1 MESVRAIIAAMRDAV
16 PEGRQHLD
24 ERELG
29 RLRDLTHAL
38 VTASAGADEEHAR
51 FLAIGERGLAVP
63 GPDLPHWLEG
73 RSILVTGGTGC
84 VGSVLMSQL
93 AACRPR
99 RLVSVS
105 RGLTRGWPRAAGAEY
120 AQADVRDLPALESV
134 VADVRPDVLF
144 HVAAQRDPG
153 LAERDVH
160 PTVTTN
166 VLGTRNVV
174 SAAERSGVPQVVYA
188 STGKA
193 LRPYSAEVY
202 AASKRAAEWIMS
214 AAAARAGARTRYSA
228 ARFTHVVNNS
238 LVYQRLLDWS
248 ADGVIRLHGADIFFY
263 AQSALE
269 SAQLL
274 LGAGLG
280 ARAGSFQ
287 VFAITNLGWPV
298 SLLELALGVL
308 RLTGSAAPL
317 YFSGYEPGYEGVP
330 FPGLYDPHTAGE
342 VSPLLSAF
350 EAERSRKAMCGMADA
365 FPLEMAPDPELDK
378 RLLALEEACELTRE
392 PVAIR
397 AALEALSWPML
408 GATLRM
414 VPARVLGRAA
424 AIAAPSR
431 SGLNAQQRQMLAAIE
446 RHIGP
451 PGPGATA

>member
-1 MESVRAIIAAMRDAV
+1 VESVRAIIAAMRDAV

-29 RLRDLTHAL
+29 RLRELTHAL
-38 VTASAGADEEHAR
+38 VSASTGADEEHAR

-105 RGLTRGWPRAAGAEY
+105 RGLTRGWSRAAGAEY
-120 AQADVRDLPALESV
+120 EQADVRNLPALGSV
-134 VADVRPDVLF
+134 VAEVRPDVLF

-153 LAERDVH
+153 LAEREVH

-174 SAAERSGVPQVVYA
+174 TAAERCGVPQVVYA

-214 AAAARAGARTRYSA
+214 AAAARAGARTCYSA

-238 LVYQRLLDWS
+238 LVYRRLLDWS

-280 ARAGSFQ
+280 GRAGSFQ

-431 SGLNAQQRQMLAAIE
+431 SGLNVQQRQMLAAIE

-451 PGPGATA
+451 AGPGATA

>member
-1 MESVRAIIAAMRDAV
+1 
-16 PEGRQHLD
+16 
-24 ERELG
+24 
-29 RLRDLTHAL
+29 
-38 VTASAGADEEHAR
+38 
-51 FLAIGERGLAVP
+51 
-63 GPDLPHWLEG
+63 
-73 RSILVTGGTGC
+73 
-84 VGSVLMSQL
+84 
-93 AACRPR
+93 
-99 RLVSVS
+99 
-105 RGLTRGWPRAAGAEY
+105 
-120 AQADVRDLPALESV
+120 
-134 VADVRPDVLF
+134 
-144 HVAAQRDPG
+144 
-153 LAERDVH
+153 
-160 PTVTTN
+160 
-166 VLGTRNVV
+166 
-174 SAAERSGVPQVVYA
+174 
-188 STGKA
+188 
-193 LRPYSAEVY
+193 VY

-298 SLLELALGVL
+298 SLLELALGVI
-308 RLTGSAAPL
+308 RRTGSAAPL

-392 PVAIR
+392 PAPVR
-397 AALEALSWPML
+397 AALNALSWPML
-408 GATLRM
+408 GATLRV

-446 RHIGP
+446 RHTGR